1 MSWILSSGVLHNVT
15 FVDMSVLLVVD
26 WHVETK
32 KVSQAAMILKSLLYY
47 GFFFFFFYKYS
58 NLCEGAMS
66 LVIADK

>member
-1 MSWILSSGVLHNVT
+1 MSGILSSGVLHNVT

-26 WHVETK
+26 WDVETK
-32 KVSQAAMILKSLLYY
+32 KVSQAAMMLKSLLYY
-47 GFFFFFFYKYS
+47 FFFFYKYS